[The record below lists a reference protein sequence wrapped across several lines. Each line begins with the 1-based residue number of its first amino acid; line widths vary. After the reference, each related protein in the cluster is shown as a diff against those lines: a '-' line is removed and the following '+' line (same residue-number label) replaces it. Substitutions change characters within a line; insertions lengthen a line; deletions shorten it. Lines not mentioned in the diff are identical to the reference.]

1 MDVPA
6 EISRRPEVS
15 HPRHVLEDVQQLL
28 RSLFH
33 QDLHES
39 IAILVARPPI
49 DGISI
54 VPAAPRFMS
63 TALAMYRS
71 GVPIVWAL
79 AETASAVATT
89 SAAAAAEA
97 RQSSRGTC

>member
-1 MDVPA
+1 M
-6 EISRRPEVS
+6 SRS
-15 HPRHVLEDVQQLL
+15 
-28 RSLFH
+28 RSLSLD
-33 QDLHES
+33 QRS
-39 IAILVARPPI
+39 TA
-49 DGISI
+49 ISI

-89 SAAAAAEA
+89 NAAAAAEA
-97 RQSSRGTC
+97 KRSSRAIVDPLAVSVYKVRAGKSPPKGGHYERQRRVRSVRL